1 MKNNQNTTFFWAL
14 VFIAGGG
21 IFLMR
26 NFGML
31 DFNIPIKLISWRLI
45 PLVIGVNALLRR
57 DYINGII
64 AITIAVV
71 FYIPDFLTAAERTQY
86 YKLWPLLLVGVGL
99 TILAKY
105 MFPGQFESCS
115 GAKVLTED
123 RNYVNESNVMAGSS
137 SKFVTKD
144 FTGGKV
150 TCIMGGSELNLTEA
164 DLQNN
169 ATPRVFIL
177 MGGMEMR
184 IPKEWN
190 VKLDMFPIMG
200 GVEDQITKFPE
211 NVVDKSKVFIITG
224 YVVMGGIEI
233 KRI

>member
-31 DFNIPIKLISWRLI
+31 DFNIPVKLISWRLI
-45 PLVIGVNALLRR
+45 PLIIGINALLRK

-64 AITIAVV
+64 AITIAVA

-105 MFPGQFESCS
+105 MFPQQFDNFKTQL
-115 GAKVLTED
+115 ATED
-123 RNYVNESNVMAGSS
+123 LNYVNESNIMAGSS
-137 SKFVTKD
+137 SKFVTKN
-144 FTGGKV
+144 FIGGKINCV
-150 TCIMGGSELNLTEA
+150 MGGSELNLTEA
-164 DLQNN
+164 DLQTNSSL
-169 ATPRVFIL
+169 RVFII
-177 MGGMEMR
+177 MGGVEMR

-190 VKLDMFPIMG
+190 VKLDVLPIMG
-200 GVEDQITKFPE
+200 GVDDQITKFPE
-211 NVVDKSKVFIITG
+211 NVVDKSKVLVISG
-224 YVVMGGIEI
+224 YVIMGGIEI
-233 KRI
+233 KRV